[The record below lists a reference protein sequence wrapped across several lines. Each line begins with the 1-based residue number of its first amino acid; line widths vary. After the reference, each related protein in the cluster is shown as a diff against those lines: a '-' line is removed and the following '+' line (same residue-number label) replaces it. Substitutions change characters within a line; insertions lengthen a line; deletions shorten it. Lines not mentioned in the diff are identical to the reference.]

1 MATASFS
8 GNSSLDLAAINDILT
23 TYYIPRMF
31 EQIKVETPS
40 YEFFKDQSAGIDW
53 GPGNTATFYT
63 RKKAKRAVVGGNMGR
78 LPKGGTPSWTKHEF
92 EYPVFRVLMSFL
104 WDARLKGSH
113 ERYIKSMIEDSIR
126 DAKQEYTRRFNTYL
140 YGGSRDK
147 VASAHSA
154 ALFHDSATD
163 VYGKTCIVGLLQ
175 EASVDASAE
184 IKVKHPWT
192 DGGGAHLPYG
202 GQWLQAGDYVM
213 VVGNVLANADDQ
225 YVHHKIK
232 TVDRS
237 TYSSGYATITLEN
250 NMGDVFPVGSP
261 IYFSSPETLADVQ
274 TRSGGVG
281 GATFSDTSWEL
292 SDYASE
298 FLGLANFLED
308 NSVFGTT
315 RQSAGGTD
323 EYWDSVIHTGA
334 NAGGAAGTA
343 QALTYER
350 LDALLLESSE
360 LFFTRPNMAMMQSG
374 MFHEFLAL
382 AEANHAFF
390 NQQTLQPGH
399 QPGINKNY
407 TTVKAT
413 MGAGD
418 LNILVDPYCPHE
430 TIICCNTDDM
440 GYATLQGLS
449 EAGEDGKFLRHI
461 AGDYDEWHGWLR
473 WAGQFVTYS
482 PANVSCLKDITQSIV
497 AL

>member
-63 RKKAKRAVVGGNMGR
+63 RQKAKRAVVGGNMGR

-140 YGGSRDK
+140 YGGSRDTLT
-147 VASAHSA
+147 AD
-154 ALFHDSATD
+154 ALFFDGASD
-163 VYGKTCIVGLLQ
+163 EYGKTGIVGVLK
-175 EASVDASAE
+175 ESSGADTS
-184 IKVKHPWT
+184 IKVAHPWT
-192 DGGGAHLPYG
+192 DGGGTHLPYG
-202 GQWLQAGDYVM
+202 AQWLQVGDYIM
-213 VVGNVLANADDQ
+213 LGGKDPAGADQDWFS
-225 YVHHKIK
+225 HHKI
-232 TVDRS
+232 TAIDRS
-237 TYSSGYATITLEN
+237 TYSDGHATVTL
-250 NMGDVFPVGSP
+250 DAACPVDYPSGSP
-261 IYFSSPETLADVQ
+261 IYFSSPST
-274 TRSGGVG
+274 T
-281 GATFSDTSWEL
+281 GAQIKRTGTAAFDNTEWEL
-292 SDYASE
+292 SDYASN

-308 NSVFGTT
+308 DKVFGTT
-315 RQSAGGTD
+315 RDAGD
-323 EYWDSVIHTGA
+323 YWDSVIHTGA

-399 QPGINKNY
+399 QPGINKSY

-413 MGAGD
+413 MGVGD